1 LLTGTARAAA
11 PSFSAGNSK
20 ARERLAEGAISNMIL
35 ADGYLEEMRAN
46 NS

>member
-20 ARERLAEGAISNMIL
+20 ARERQAEGAVSNMIL
-35 ADGYLEEMRAN
+35 AGGYRDEMRAN

>member
-20 ARERLAEGAISNMIL
+20 ARERLAEGAVSNMIR
-35 ADGYLEEMRAN
+35 DGGYRDEMRAN